1 MKYIKTRCP
10 LHFLASFSLFSFL
23 SPTLTLF
30 LLRRFR
36 IVFVC
41 GNFWHLAAGN
51 GVVIVV
57 VVVSQV
63 VAAVAGCCFNV
74 A

>member
-10 LHFLASFSLFSFL
+10 LHFLASFSLSL
-23 SPTLTLF
+23 SLSLTL
-30 LLRRFR
+30 LLSRRFR

-51 GVVIVV
+51 GFLIVVV